1 MNKMHTLNA
10 EQAKVLYRIL
20 HSSNNIFIT
29 GEAGTG
35 KSYLIKAIQ
44 DALKEQGMQVVLCAP
59 TGIAAEHIGGV
70 TIHSLF
76 GLTAGPCIT
85 EKTNKIKVCTTKALR
100 SCDVLIID
108 EISMVRIDLFDAIF
122 ASLQKIRAKGKN
134 IRIIVVGDF
143 HQLPPICEEGEKE
156 MLDSFYHREFSYAYA
171 FLAKAWEEFRFE
183 SFILTQQMRQDN
195 SEYIYFLNLIRI
207 GDPRSLDYFNRCS
220 CPNYINGATTLCLY
234 NNAVETENRK
244 NLISLEGDIYVIPAV
259 YMGNLESKDLVGQQG
274 DLLLKPGARVIIT
287 TNDVHGVNY
296 DFYEIGNDSYY
307 PRKKFNKNFVNGSMG
322 TVIEAGVFNDPSS
335 DYVLVDVDY
344 GPILYFGR
352 NKKCIY
358 EYQIQKAKVAR
369 KSKGSINQI
378 PLRLAYALT
387 IHKSQGMTLAAAN
400 IDVQG
405 AWSPGLL
412 YVALS
417 RVTDIRNIH
426 LIRPLRKEDL
436 IVDPLVKEFYEH
448 LRQNLKD
455 SE

>member
-1 MNKMHTLNA
+1 
-10 EQAKVLYRIL
+10 
-20 HSSNNIFIT
+20 
-29 GEAGTG
+29 
-35 KSYLIKAIQ
+35 
-44 DALKEQGMQVVLCAP
+44 
-59 TGIAAEHIGGV
+59 
-70 TIHSLF
+70 
-76 GLTAGPCIT
+76 
-85 EKTNKIKVCTTKALR
+85 
-100 SCDVLIID
+100 
-108 EISMVRIDLFDAIF
+108 
-122 ASLQKIRAKGKN
+122 
-134 IRIIVVGDF
+134 
-143 HQLPPICEEGEKE
+143 
-156 MLDSFYHREFSYAYA
+156 
-171 FLAKAWEEFRFE
+171 
-183 SFILTQQMRQDN
+183 
-195 SEYIYFLNLIRI
+195 
-207 GDPRSLDYFNRCS
+207 
-220 CPNYINGATTLCLY
+220 
-234 NNAVETENRK
+234 
-244 NLISLEGDIYVIPAV
+244 
-259 YMGNLESKDLVGQQG
+259 
-274 DLLLKPGARVIIT
+274 
-287 TNDVHGVNY
+287 
-296 DFYEIGNDSYY
+296 
-307 PRKKFNKNFVNGSMG
+307 MG